1 MAKFKLNWKQAASFA
16 LKLCITSAALYF
28 VFQKIDFELFK
39 QTLSTVNPGYFALAF
54 LFFNASKIVSAYR
67 LLVMYKL
74 AGVTL
79 DGKVNLKF
87 YYLGMFYNMFLPG
100 SIGGDAFK
108 VYLLKQQQKE
118 ASTKKLI
125 SAALLDR
132 ISGVSFLFVMGG
144 VFLLLST
151 FYLEIPNYKWYILG
165 ATMLVIPAYYVFVKW
180 VFPTFIEG
188 FMLTGYY
195 SFFVQLGQVICAWFI
210 LKSLHIDA
218 EYWDYL
224 TLFMASSVFAIIPI
238 TIGGAGARELVFIF
252 GANYLHINQPAAV
265 AFAILFF
272 CASALSSLIGLFFIV
287 GIEKQLTTT

>member
-1 MAKFKLNWKQAASFA
+1 MAKFTFNWKQTASFV

-39 QTLSTVNPGYFALAF
+39 QTLSTVNLGFFALAF
-54 LFFNASKIVSAYR
+54 LFFNVSKIISAYR

-74 AGVTL
+74 AGVEL
-79 DGKVNLKF
+79 DGKANLKF

-151 FYLEIPNYKWYILG
+151 FYLEIPNYKWYILA
-165 ATMLVIPAYYVFVKW
+165 ATLLVIPSYYVFVKW
-180 VFPTFIEG
+180 VFPTFISG
-188 FMLTGYY
+188 FMVTGYY
-195 SFFVQLGQVICAWFI
+195 SFFVQLGQVVCAWFI
-210 LKSLHIDA
+210 LMSLHIDTS
-218 EYWDYL
+218 YWDYL

-287 GIEKQLTTT
+287 GIEKQLTTS